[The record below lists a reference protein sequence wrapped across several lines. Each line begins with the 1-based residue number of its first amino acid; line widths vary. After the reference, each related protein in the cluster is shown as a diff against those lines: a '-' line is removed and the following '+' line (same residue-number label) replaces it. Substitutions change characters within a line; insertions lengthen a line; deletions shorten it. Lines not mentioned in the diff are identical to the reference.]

1 MSHVQEI
8 DVESLVGKAPSPT
21 ARIDVVNKTLGAMY
35 VHKPLPTT
43 YKDITEA
50 AGYHPTTVSLALS
63 TARDIGLT
71 QSAGRKGLYN
81 FTDAGVEYCRYLQAK
96 RLAEAKTI
104 LKNLLLTNPLW
115 NDVVGFLK
123 ANQNE
128 SRDPLDLT
136 MKIEKR
142 LGKTWSGSMQKTVV
156 DSLVSVLE
164 FAELVRVEAGKIVS
178 LIGADEPPEP
188 IDFNLNPKGTY
199 TNERAPP
206 GATVWPITG
215 KSPVTPGSDFF
226 EYRDE
231 GVYIKIRKDERS
243 VSLAKDLVELFAK
256 RHQSGSQTTKVE
268 EASGKT

>member
-1 MSHVQEI
+1 MSDEPDI
-8 DVESLVGKAPSPT
+8 EALSTAGKAPSPT
-21 ARIDVVNKTLGAMY
+21 ARIDAVNKTLGAMY

-50 AGYHPTTVSLALS
+50 AGYHPTTVSLALN

-81 FTDAGVEYCRYLQAK
+81 FTDAGIDYCRNLQAK
-96 RLAEAKTI
+96 RLPEAKTI
-104 LKNLLLTNPLW
+104 LRNLLLTNPLW

-178 LIGADEPPEP
+178 LIGADESPEP
-188 IDFNLNPKGTY
+188 INFDLNPKGTY
-199 TNERAPP
+199 TNERHPP
-206 GATVWPITG
+206 GTIVAPIIG
-215 KSPVTPGSDFF
+215 RSSMPPGSDYF

-256 RHQSGSQTTKVE
+256 RHQSGLQTTKVE
-268 EASGKT
+268 ETPGKN